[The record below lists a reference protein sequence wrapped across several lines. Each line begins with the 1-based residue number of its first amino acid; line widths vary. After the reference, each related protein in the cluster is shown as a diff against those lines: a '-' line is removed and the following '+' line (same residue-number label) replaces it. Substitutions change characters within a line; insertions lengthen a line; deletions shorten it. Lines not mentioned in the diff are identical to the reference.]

1 MASKISLKALITS
14 LVRSFSTAQNA
25 LSWEQLRALSAYCHK
40 DGSLKKFTLEVPD
53 NDQEQGDD
61 DNTEDSVK
69 TKSDKNS
76 RVYEAPLLGLIPP
89 HPLSIESATL
99 KLTVNITDLN
109 TSDLTEIP
117 AEEFYDDPFGKD
129 FTGNMKESSR
139 PVVDIEVDT
148 ISGLEK
154 AGRLEISL
162 KVKSAMNDTDGYQ
175 RLLTYLSQSQ
185 ELKPKKKAKDH
196 D

>member
-1 MASKISLKALITS
+1 
-14 LVRSFSTAQNA
+14 
-25 LSWEQLRALSAYCHK
+25 
-40 DGSLKKFTLEVPD
+40 
-53 NDQEQGDD
+53 
-61 DNTEDSVK
+61 
-69 TKSDKNS
+69 
-76 RVYEAPLLGLIPP
+76 
-89 HPLSIESATL
+89 
-99 KLTVNITDLN
+99 
-109 TSDLTEIP
+109 
-117 AEEFYDDPFGKD
+117 
-129 FTGNMKESSR
+129 MKESSR

-154 AGRLEISL
+154 AGRLEISM

>member
-1 MASKISLKALITS
+1 MASKINLKDLITS
-14 LVRSFSTAQNA
+14 LVKSFSTAQNA

-40 DGSLKKFTLEVPD
+40 DGTLKKFTLEVPN

-61 DNTEDSVK
+61 NTESSVE

-76 RVYEAPLLGLIPP
+76 KVYEAPLLGLIPP

-109 TSDLTEIP
+109 TSDLTELP

-139 PVVDIEVDT
+139 SVVDIEVDT
-148 ISGLEK
+148 ISVLEK
-154 AGRLEISL
+154 AGCLEISM

-185 ELKPKKKAKDH
+185 ELKSKKKAKDQ

>member
-40 DGSLKKFTLEVPD
+40 DGTLKKFTLEVPD

-61 DNTEDSVK
+61 NTESSVE

-76 RVYEAPLLGLIPP
+76 KVYEAPLLGLIPP

-109 TSDLTEIP
+109 TSDLTELP

-139 PVVDIEVDT
+139 SVVDIEVDT
-148 ISGLEK
+148 ISVLEK
-154 AGRLEISL
+154 AGCLEISM

>member
-1 MASKISLKALITS
+1 MASKINLKDLITS
-14 LVRSFSTAQNA
+14 LVKSFSTAQNA

-40 DGSLKKFTLEVPD
+40 DGTLKKFTLEVPN

-61 DNTEDSVK
+61 NTESSVE

-76 RVYEAPLLGLIPP
+76 KVYEAPLLGLIPP

-109 TSDLTEIP
+109 TSDLTELP

-139 PVVDIEVDT
+139 SVVDIEVDT
-148 ISGLEK
+148 ISVLEK
-154 AGRLEISL
+154 AGCLEISM

-185 ELKPKKKAKDH
+185 ELKSKKKAKAQD
-196 D
+196 